1 MARNFPSL
9 YGAPLTVP
17 IQVKPLLR
25 DPELHWKPGR
35 SAYQSAESWVN
46 GSLRDAGGLP
56 RAVRCTLDQAE
67 EWRGAEMVVGFF
79 EHATALDTLTGPSS
93 NDVLAVCRL
102 SDTLGVMAVEAKAGE
117 TFGELVSVW
126 NTSPGKASRL
136 DWVCSLF
143 GIEPSACN
151 ELRWQLFHR
160 TASAVIEAKRFQARH
175 AVMMV
180 HDFSKTPSWVADYCA
195 FANAIGITGA
205 EVGGMSEPKLVDGV
219 SLRLGWTHE
228 AAADQLQ
235 V

>member
-1 MARNFPSL
+1 MARNYPSL
-9 YGAPLTVP
+9 YGAPLIAP

-35 SAYQSAESWVN
+35 SAYQSAESWMK
-46 GSLRDAGGLP
+46 GSLREAGGLP
-56 RAVRCTLDQAE
+56 RTVRCTLDRAE
-67 EWRGAEMVVGFF
+67 EWVGAEMVAGFF
-79 EHATALDTLTGPSS
+79 EHATPLDTLKGPSS

-102 SDTLGVMAVEAKAGE
+102 PDSLGVMAVEAKAGE

-126 NTSPGKASRL
+126 NTSPGRASRL
-136 DWVCSLF
+136 GWACSLF
-143 GIEPSACN
+143 GVEPSACN

-160 TASAVIEAKRFQARH
+160 TASAVIEAKRFHARH

-180 HDFSKTPSWVADYCA
+180 HDFSKTPSWVADYSA

-205 EVGGMSEPKLVDGV
+205 EVGGMTEAKLVDGV

-228 AAADQLQ
+228 PIAGQLQ
-235 V
+235 L